1 MQDLKKDLRLALVQ
15 LEPVLFD
22 KAACLGNTLKK
33 LAEAAENGAEFI
45 VFPELSIPGYPF
57 GMTFGFK
64 IGSRSEAGR
73 KDWKRYYDASVVV
86 PGPETDAI
94 AKAAQKYQVYIGIG
108 ISERDAVTGTL
119 YNTNLIF
126 SPEGRLVSH
135 HRKLKPTGAER
146 LVWGDAHEKY
156 FPMADTPWGPAGC
169 MICWESYMPLAREA
183 LYEHGVTLY
192 ISANTNDVPEWQHTI
207 QHIALE
213 GRCFVINSDL
223 FFTKHSYPSD
233 LEAKEELA
241 QLPEIVCRG
250 GSCVIDPFGHYLTE
264 PVWDKET
271 IIYADLDMDQVAASR
286 MEFDPCGH
294 YARPDVLKFE
304 ASKA

>member
-1 MQDLKKDLRLALVQ
+1 MQDLKKNLRLALVQ

-45 VFPELSIPGYPF
+45 VFPELSSPGYPF

-94 AKAAQKYQVYIGIG
+94 AKAAQKYQVYISIG

-156 FPMADTPWGPAGC
+156 FPMADTPWGSAGC
-169 MICWESYMPLAREA
+169 
-183 LYEHGVTLY
+183 
-192 ISANTNDVPEWQHTI
+192 
-207 QHIALE
+207 
-213 GRCFVINSDL
+213 
-223 FFTKHSYPSD
+223 SYPSD